1 MRGSGRFRT
10 ARTALSLVAALGTLA
25 GAALIGAA
33 PASSA
38 PSAVQIAPGV
48 RYTQFD
54 ISAAK
59 GLTHAHLLSVDLGN
73 ARVRLNLL
81 YPGAVAARSAVSRL
95 ANAKGAVAGV
105 NGDFFNISEV
115 QHPGVAAT
123 GASVGPAIASGVVLK
138 AAVPK
143 GQRFGPAMPPG
154 ITTRAVLGV
163 GTDRK
168 ARLDTLTLTGS
179 VGTPVGRF
187 NLGGLNQYALPVGS
201 IGAFTPAWGSVSRAR
216 AVCGTD
222 TNRAAPCSTDTYEVT
237 VRRGK
242 VVRMANSPGK
252 GAIGANTTVLV
263 GREAGA
269 QQLRKLFVGAKV
281 TVKSGL
287 VAATSRVPYRFALGG
302 YPVLKAGRPLSG
314 LDSTTSAVRTAA
326 GIANGGRKLLL
337 LAVDGAARYR
347 SGLTVAE
354 VAATMR
360 KLGSVDAFNL
370 DGGGSTTLVARAP
383 GSSKATVR
391 NHPSGGAE
399 RPVPN
404 AIGVFTTS

>member
-1 MRGSGRFRT
+1 MHFPCVLGQLTRHQGGLNAWKRT
-10 ARTALSLVAALGTLA
+10 VQNGQNSTLTSHGTRNA
-25 GAALIGAA
+25 GGAALIGAA
-33 PASSA
+33 PASGA

-48 RYTQFD
+48 RYSQFD

-59 GLTHAHLLSVDLGN
+59 GLTHAHLLSVDLAN

-81 YPGAVAARSAVSRL
+81 YPGAVAARSAVSKL

-154 ITTRAVLGV
+154 VTTRAVLGV

-242 VVRMANSPGK
+242 VVRMANSPARGPS
-252 GAIGANTTVLV
+252 APTPPSSWA
-263 GREAGA
+263 GRRARSSCGSCSSA
-269 QQLRKLFVGAKV
+269 RRSRSRAVSWPRRAV
-281 TVKSGL
+281 SRTASRS
-287 VAATSRVPYRFALGG
+287 AATRC
-302 YPVLKAGRPLSG
+302 
-314 LDSTTSAVRTAA
+314 
-326 GIANGGRKLLL
+326 
-337 LAVDGAARYR
+337 
-347 SGLTVAE
+347 
-354 VAATMR
+354 
-360 KLGSVDAFNL
+360 
-370 DGGGSTTLVARAP
+370 
-383 GSSKATVR
+383 
-391 NHPSGGAE
+391 
-399 RPVPN
+399 
-404 AIGVFTTS
+404 